1 MIDRSQILLDV
12 IGKIPPSDQAPLK
25 NENKLI
31 GLKLNSLSK
40 NVLYK
45 LW

>member
-1 MIDRSQILLDV
+1 MIDRSQILLDA
-12 IGKIPPSDQAPLK
+12 IGQKKSDQAPLK
-25 NENKLI
+25 NENKLRSEI
-31 GLKLNSLSK
+31 EFSESK

>member
-25 NENKLI
+25 NENKLRSEI
-31 GLKLNSLSK
+31 EFS
-40 NVLYK
+40 V
-45 LW
+45 